1 MASGR
6 EASSGGSPPGRR
18 AGSENKLSAA
28 TEIAV
33 QLTHIQPAVGRTRRL
48 AFRCKGGGRTLA
60 ALPVAMIYWLPRLPE
75 T

>member
-1 MASGR
+1 
-6 EASSGGSPPGRR
+6 
-18 AGSENKLSAA
+18 
-28 TEIAV
+28 V